1 MPVPPAG
8 DLRVALAQGPEMKGL
23 SNRFYTDT
31 VHFEFERDELF
42 AKTWACVGFG
52 SDVPAAGDLVPV
64 SLLGIPLIL
73 LRDRQGQLKVFH
85 NVCSH
90 RGMRLVDK
98 PARCNTVIRC
108 PYHSWAYD
116 LDGALKAT
124 PKFGGPDSN
133 NLNGFDRSAHG
144 LREVRSAV
152 WFDTVFVDL
161 SGRAPTFETYIRPLR
176 DRWRMFD
183 ESLIRHSGS
192 DSSLKLSVNCN
203 WKLAVEN
210 YCESYH
216 LPWVHPGLNSYSKL
230 EDHYNIIEDGAFA
243 GQGSR
248 AYKPALTADGL
259 ELPTFP
265 DLPAAW
271 RGAAEYVALF
281 PNLLIGVHQDHVKAV
296 RIEPL
301 SAERTVEHME
311 IFYVGDAALAD
322 GYREVR
328 AANLAAWCQVFQE
341 DVFAVEGM
349 QAGRRSPA
357 FDGGLFSPVMDAAT
371 HCFHRWTAGRS
382 APPEGAGS
390 RKIEVG

>member
-1 MPVPPAG
+1 MTVMPVPPAG
-8 DLRVALAQGPEMKGL
+8 DLRVALGQGPEMKGL

-31 VHFEFERDELF
+31 AHFEFERDELF

-52 SDVPAAGDLVPV
+52 SDVPAPGDLVPV

-73 LRDRQGQLKVFH
+73 LRDRQGRLKVFH

-90 RGMRLVDK
+90 RGMTLVDR
-98 PARCNTVIRC
+98 PARCDTVIRC

-161 SGRAPTFETYIRPLR
+161 SGRASSFDDHMRPLHG
-176 DRWRMFD
+176 RWGMFD
-183 ESLIRHSGS
+183 ETLIRHSGK

-216 LPWVHPGLNSYSKL
+216 LPWVHPGLNSYSRL
-230 EDHYNIIEDGAFA
+230 EDHYNIIQDGAFA

-259 ELPTFP
+259 ELPSR
-265 DLPAAW
+265 DLLCQRGGAGGSLP
-271 RGAAEYVALF
+271 RGARCQPTSLA
-281 PNLLIGVHQDHVKAV
+281 PG
-296 RIEPL
+296 L
-301 SAERTVEHME
+301 SGGCICRG
-311 IFYVGDAALAD
+311 GDAGGAAIS
-322 GYREVR
+322 GVR
-328 AANLAAWCQVFQE
+328 RRL
-341 DVFAVEGM
+341 VFAGHGCRHPLLSPVG
-349 QAGRRSPA
+349 GRPLRRRRSVRGELKS
-357 FDGGLFSPVMDAAT
+357 D
-371 HCFHRWTAGRS
+371 
-382 APPEGAGS
+382 
-390 RKIEVG
+390 

>member
-1 MPVPPAG
+1 M
-8 DLRVALAQGPEMKGL
+8 RGL
-23 SNRFYTDT
+23 SNRFYTDSA
-31 VHFEFERDELF
+31 HFEFERDELF

-73 LRDRQGQLKVFH
+73 LRDRQGKLKVFH

-98 PARCNTVIRC
+98 PARCDTVIRC

-133 NLNGFDRSAHG
+133 SLNGFDRSAHG

-152 WFDTVFVDL
+152 WFDTVFVNV
-161 SGRAPTFETYIRPLR
+161 SGNAPSFEDHIQPLR
-176 DRWRMFD
+176 ERWRMFD
-183 ESLIRHSGS
+183 ESLIRHSGK

-230 EDHYNIIEDGAFA
+230 EDHYNIIEDSTFA

-265 DLPAAW
+265 DLPPAW

-296 RIEPL
+296 RIEPV

-311 IFYVGDAALAD
+311 IFYVGEAAMTD
-322 GYREVR
+322 RYREVR

-371 HCFHRWTAGRS
+371 HCFHRWTAGRY
-382 APPEGAGS
+382 GAAGRS
-390 RKIEVG
+390 RFAEN